1 LRVDPAGYA
10 AALACGRVASDA
22 IETLFA
28 DVDVL
33 ITPAAPSAAP
43 RDLST
48 TGDPLFNRPW
58 QLLDCPCVTL
68 PGAIDASG
76 MPLGLQV
83 VGRRHDDG
91 KALAAAAW
99 ISQVLRSD
107 EVAQGR
113 CLA

>member
-1 LRVDPAGYA
+1 
-10 AALACGRVASDA
+10 
-22 IETLFA
+22 
-28 DVDVL
+28 VL
-33 ITPAAPSAAP
+33 ITAAAPGAAP

-68 PGAIDASG
+68 PGGIDATG

-83 VGRRHDDG
+83 VGRRHDDD
-91 KALAAAAW
+91 KVLAAAAW

-107 EVAQGR
+107 DVALGR